1 MIWKT
6 KKREVRRAGSASLLF
21 LSANAVLVAAD
32 GGAGSSVSPW
42 CAIVRNKPNRQGPSA
57 GDAGRAVQT
66 NPIRRADHAKQTQF
80 PAAGI
85 SPHSTTLLFHHA
97 NPVVIVPNKP
107 NFARRPRPRWR
118 DVRNKPNW
126 QGPSAGGAGR
136 AVQTN
141 PIWRVGRA
149 KRTQFL
155 PLCRSGDRRSREAH
169 RAKQSQFH
177 RSVRA
182 VEGER
187 CETNPI
193 CRGDR
198 AKRSQFPGA
207 DWVQSCAGTSCT
219 NKPNSSHAG

>member
-126 QGPSAGGAGR
+126 
-136 AVQTN
+136 
-141 PIWRVGRA
+141 RVGRA
-149 KRTQFL
+149 KQTQFL

-169 RAKQSQFH
+169 CATSPRCPASGNKANFTGRSGPWRAKGAKQTQSAGAIVQNEANF
-177 RSVRA
+177 RGRIGYRVA
-182 VEGER
+182 PGPLVQ
-187 CETNPI
+187 TNPI
-193 CRGDR
+193 PPTRDER
-198 AKRSQFPGA
+198 
-207 DWVQSCAGTSCT
+207 
-219 NKPNSSHAG
+219 